1 MHSRHSL
8 VSEPHLG
15 ITKSLNTGLKLAQG
29 RFIARQDADD
39 ISHPDRLSIQL
50 SWLQNYQY
58 DLCCSRAFSIRKNRA
73 IPRRWLIA
81 LPRLLVLRFLNP
93 FIHSSFLFRKSCI
106 DAIGGYDEDF
116 LFAQDYKLIYDFY
129 VQNYRIKYLS
139 TPLIQTG
146 HHPNSIGI
154 SHYSQ
159 QQQYSKTARTLFRSL
174 KYREIL

>member
-1 MHSRHSL
+1 MLANTITTSTTSGSSPTITVILPVYNGEQFLSAAISGLQKQTFTDFELIVIDDGSIDNTAEIITSFSTFDPRIKL

-81 LPRLLVLRFLNP
+81 LPRKVLNP
-93 FIHSSFLFRKSCI
+93 
-106 DAIGGYDEDF
+106 
-116 LFAQDYKLIYDFY
+116 
-129 VQNYRIKYLS
+129 
-139 TPLIQTG
+139 
-146 HHPNSIGI
+146 
-154 SHYSQ
+154 
-159 QQQYSKTARTLFRSL
+159 
-174 KYREIL
+174 